1 MAKFARDPKQLGSL
15 IRQARKTLG
24 LSQVELAS
32 RAGLRQE
39 TISLIETG
47 SPATRIDTLLRLMAA
62 LDLDLNIGSRSKTKP
77 GDLEDIF

>member
-1 MAKFARDPKQLGSL
+1 MPNFARDPKQLGSL
-15 IRQARKTLG
+15 IRKARKALG

-47 SPATRIDTLLRLMAA
+47 SPATRIDTLMRLMVA
-62 LDLDLNIGSRSKTKP
+62 LDLEMSVGQRSKTMP
-77 GDLEDIF
+77 DHLEDLF